1 VVVTDGYGTFSDSGD
16 VTNNDYLTAGRTPD
30 GTLVMAYAPTIRQF
44 TVDMTKL
51 SGPVIARWYDP
62 SNGTYTTIDG
72 SPMSNTG
79 TQDFMPSG
87 NNNDGDGDW
96 VLVLETQPPS

>member
-1 VVVTDGYGTFSDSGD
+1 
-16 VTNNDYLTAGRTPD
+16 
-30 GTLVMAYAPTIRQF
+30 VMAYTPVVQQF

-51 SGPVIARWYDP
+51 SGLATARWYDP
-62 SNGTYTTIDG
+62 SNGTYTNVDG
-72 SPMSNTG
+72 SPLSNNG
-79 TQDFMPSG
+79 MQDFTPPG